1 MGGPTRLLR
10 AALAPA
16 LLLALTAFAAPAAA
30 TKAPIVPS
38 PTAAIYATTGDNSE
52 LLNAIPVSKQPGKLD
67 RVAMSIAPDQFDPI
81 QVGDR
86 LRVSGEVQVST
97 TCVDPGP
104 RCVGTHYD
112 VNPRVTARIVLSPA
126 PSSSAGF
133 VPLGDSRTQLCKQRR
148 PNRNHHC
155 TIALPNTETTISDL
169 AALPCAPDACYVNL
183 IVGATSPKA
192 KRGNKVVLGGDQP
205 DGTVEQDKG
214 RLNIVQAHA
223 TVPTPQTS
231 QTTTLV
237 EPTLPLTI
245 GDSEKRRVVYSLPIV
260 APQQGEV
267 LTFDTSFLTGISAL
281 RFNTFISS
289 RVILGET
296 PTSAKSTGLAKRA
309 TAYKGQ
315 GTESNGFNCTLG
327 PSGFANPCTTVKAGA
342 LEITRKF
349 KTEYGETPT
358 TLYLNVLAGAKPLLP
373 GTKVTDDEVVSL
385 GATDEGLIAARYGP

>member
-1 MGGPTRLLR
+1 MLR

-16 LLLALTAFAAPAAA
+16 LVVTLIAFAAPAAA
-30 TKAPIVPS
+30 SKAPIVPS
-38 PTAAIYATTGDNSE
+38 PTAATYATSGDNSE
-52 LLNAIPVSKQPGKLD
+52 LLKAIPVAKRPGKLD
-67 RVAMSIAPDQFDPI
+67 RVAMSIAPDKFDPI

-97 TCVDPGP
+97 TCVAPGR
-104 RCVGTHYD
+104 RCVGSHYD
-112 VNPRVTARIVLSPA
+112 INPRVTARVVLSAA
-126 PSSSAGF
+126 PSSSAASM
-133 VPLGDSRTQLCKQRR
+133 PLGDTRTQLCKQRR

-155 TIALPNTETTISDL
+155 TLALPNTETTISDL

-183 IVGATSPKA
+183 IVAATNPKA

-205 DGTVEQDKG
+205 DGSVQQDKG
-214 RLNIVQAHA
+214 RINIVQAHA
-223 TVPTPQTS
+223 TVPAPQTG
-231 QTTTLV
+231 QTNTLV
-237 EPTLPLTI
+237 QPTLPLTI
-245 GDSEKRRVVYSLPIV
+245 GDSEKRRVVYSLPV
-260 APQQGEV
+260 VSPQRGEV
-267 LTFDTSFLTGISAL
+267 LTFDSSFLSGISAL

-296 PTSAKSTGLAKRA
+296 PTSAKSTGIAKRA

-327 PSGFANPCTTVKAGA
+327 PSGYANPCTTVKAGA
-342 LEITRKF
+342 LQITRKF
-349 KTEYGETPT
+349 TTEYGETPV

-373 GTKVTDDEVVSL
+373 GTKVTSDEVVSL